1 MRAACFAVPAV
12 PRSRARPEGRGRLA
26 RRRGGPAANASR
38 RDVET
43 DEEASKQSLSDDRP
57 VDGATLSRRAGLVIG
72 AAALAQ
78 AVPVSNSAVWPSP
91 ASAKLALEYD
101 GVPAV
106 AYAFD
111 ATLEVVALRGSV
123 PSQWEAEFNRTLRK
137 GKVSL
142 STAATPKE
150 AYESLKRA
158 STAANVGAFQGN
170 MPRPG
175 VPGPGGF
182 APPTQAQLA
191 ANSASRTKKT
201 KSKKADGKSKT
212 AKADVVSLGD
222 EFLSSAVA
230 NGLVLPLDASVA
242 SQAWYDRLP
251 TRFRRLASRNP
262 DGSPA
267 TPPTP
272 TPSAARR
279 GSSALAVASGSQS
292 TASVVYGVPYR
303 WGATLIA
310 YRSDKLPAS
319 LLHAID
325 ENGGIDWADLW
336 RPEFKRRVAFGGG
349 PRALL
354 TASLRAEGLSANDP
368 RGLFASSG
376 VKTRLNALRD
386 DQLLTT
392 DDAQYAQALA
402 NGDAWAVV
410 GPSDD
415 LLALARRSSLI
426 TVAVPRSGTSLFAD
440 VWCVPATAPYKSGGV
455 SPLVNQWFDYTTSPA
470 RVNLRSGLKGGVSTV
485 AFDGARVDYGLGRL
499 EKPAGGFVG
508 EVFETGTE
516 SSFDLSAFIRDAL
529 AGGDAKPGD
538 LTRGGMPP
546 DETWARSEFLEPLS
560 PRAREGYNALLNE
573 WRATN
578 R

>member
-12 PRSRARPEGRGRLA
+12 PRSRARPEKRGRLA

-43 DEEASKQSLSDDRP
+43 SKQSLSDDRP

-72 AAALAQ
+72 AAALTQ

-182 APPTQAQLA
+182 AAPTPAQLA
-191 ANSASRTKKT
+191 ANSASLTKKT

-279 GSSALAVASGSQS
+279 GSSALAVASNQS

-368 RGLFASSG
+368 RGLGASSG

-402 NGDAWAVV
+402 NGDAWAVA

-485 AFDGARVDYGLGRL
+485 AFDGVQVDYGLGRL

>member
-43 DEEASKQSLSDDRP
+43 DEEASKQSLCDDRP

-72 AAALAQ
+72 AAALTQ

-137 GKVSL
+137 GKVTL
-142 STAATPKE
+142 STAATPKDL
-150 AYESLKRA
+150 YESLKRA
-158 STAANVGAFQGN
+158 STAANVGALQGN

-182 APPTQAQLA
+182 AAPTPAQLA
-191 ANSASRTKKT
+191 ANSASGTKKT

-222 EFLSSAVA
+222 EFLAGAVA

-279 GSSALAVASGSQS
+279 GSSALAVASSQS

-310 YRSDKLPAS
+310 YRSDKLPVS
-319 LLHAID
+319 LINTID
-325 ENGGIDWADLW
+325 ENGGIDWTDLW

-368 RGLFASSG
+368 RGLGASSA
-376 VKTRLNALRD
+376 VTTRLNALRD

-485 AFDGARVDYGLGRL
+485 AFDGARVDYGAGRL
-499 EKPAGGFVG
+499 DGPAGGFVG
-508 EVFETGTE
+508 EVFHGEE

-573 WRATN
+573 WRATK

>member
-12 PRSRARPEGRGRLA
+12 PRSRVRPEGRGRVA
-26 RRRGGPAANASR
+26 RRRGGPAANAST

-43 DEEASKQSLSDDRP
+43 DEEASKQRRRDDRP

-78 AVPVSNSAVWPSP
+78 AVPARNSAVRPSP

-158 STAANVGAFQGN
+158 NTAASVGAFQGT
-170 MPRPG
+170 MPRAG

-182 APPTQAQLA
+182 APPTPEQIA
-191 ANSASRTKKT
+191 ADAVQQKKT
-201 KSKKADGKSKT
+201 KSTKADGKSKT

-222 EFLSSAVA
+222 EFLAAAVS
-230 NGLVLPLDASVA
+230 NGLVLPLDASVT
-242 SQAWYDRLP
+242 SQAWYARLP
-251 TRFRRLASRNP
+251 PRWRRLASRNP

-272 TPSAARR
+272 TTRR
-279 GSSALAVASGSQS
+279 ASALAVASSPS

-310 YRSDKLPAS
+310 YRRDKLPVS
-319 LLHAID
+319 LVKTI
-325 ENGGIDWADLW
+325 EGNGGIDWADLW
-336 RPEFKRRVAFGGG
+336 RPEFKRRVALGGG
-349 PRALL
+349 PRLLL

-368 RGLFASSG
+368 RGVGASSG
-376 VKTRLNALRD
+376 VLARLNALRD

-402 NGDAWAVV
+402 NGDAWAVA

-440 VWCVPATAPYKSGGV
+440 VWCVPATASTKPGGV
-455 SPLVNQWFDYTTSPA
+455 SPLVNQWFDYTTAPA
-470 RVNLRSGLKGGVSTV
+470 RANLRSGLKGGVATV
-485 AFDGARVDYGLGRL
+485 AFDGARVDYGAGRL
-499 EKPAGGFVG
+499 DGPAGGFVG
-508 EVFETGTE
+508 QVFDGTE
-516 SSFDLSAFIRDAL
+516 SSSRLSAFIRDAL
-529 AGGDAKPGD
+529 AGGDATPGD

-560 PRAREGYNALLNE
+560 PRAREGYNALLAE
-573 WRATN
+573 WRATK